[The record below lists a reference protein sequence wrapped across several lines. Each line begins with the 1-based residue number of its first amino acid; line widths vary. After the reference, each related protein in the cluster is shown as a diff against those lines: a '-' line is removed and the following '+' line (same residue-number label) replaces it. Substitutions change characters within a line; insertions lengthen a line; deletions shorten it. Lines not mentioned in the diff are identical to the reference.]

1 MPKQTDIHAALTL
14 LSTEVRD
21 EITRIRGEGADAM
34 TGGDYDTAESVIAFA
49 KDLDDFAA
57 EVERLAGKWD
67 TITDRH
73 EEEPEVVQKIVG
85 TKLFKG
91 RARKGTTTPEEDYII
106 PLLRALEELGGE
118 AKTADVIARVGE
130 KMKSKLKEPDLLPLP
145 SPPHMIRWEN
155 KTMWTRNTLVNTLG
169 YMRNDTPRGI
179 WAISDKGRN
188 WLARQK

>member
-21 EITRIRGEGADAM
+21 EISRIRGEGADAM

-91 RARKGTTTPEEDYII
+91 RAKKGTTTSEEAFLI
-106 PLLRALEELGGE
+106 PLLRVLEELGGE
-118 AKTADVIARVGE
+118 AKTAEVIAKVGE
-130 KMKSKLKEPDLLPLP
+130 SMKSQFKEPDLLPLP

-155 KTMWTRNTLVNTLG
+155 KTMWARNTLVNTLG
-169 YMRNDTPRGI
+169 YMRKDTPRGI
-179 WAISDKGRN
+179 WAISDKGRD
-188 WLARQK
+188 WLAQQK